1 LIFTNTLQYGTSCVG
16 NFNTQNCGKLSDA
29 QIKKQGFFIK
39 ERVFRKT
46 VKYKVL
52 KTPKHK
58 RILSLLTFSQA
69 RYFGVEKDVSIVK
82 SSTKFISLSFI
93 LIIGTF
99 ASRLEVKTRPLNI
112 KVYYILYT

>member
-82 SSTKFISLSFI
+82 SSTKFII
-93 LIIGTF
+93 HLIIGTF

-112 KVYYILYT
+112 KVYCILYT